1 MKDYKQAFEAMLL
14 SGEQESPTHAAMK
27 EFLATGDFDKAL
39 NGLTFRNN
47 IEKTLLLGLRPCKTD
62 YLRAIMTL
70 NKTMRNLYLH
80 AFQSFLW
87 NKVVS
92 DRLERFPHK
101 PSELTSPWRHRPQ
114 RGNPGGHP

>member
-1 MKDYKQAFEAMLL
+1 MLL
-14 SGEQESPTHAAMK
+14 SGEQGTTTYPAMK

-39 NGLTFRNN
+39 NGLTFRSN

-87 NKVVS
+87 NNVVS
-92 DRLERFPHK
+92 ERLQRFPQK
-101 PSELTSPWRHRPQ
+101 PGELNSSRRHRKEW
-114 RGNPGGHP
+114 GNPFGAR